1 MFQGHPPLASD
12 LQNQQERVDGV
23 RKFKEWLR
31 NLDRK
36 YERQG
41 EEIYVCW

>member
-12 LQNQQERVDGV
+12 LTKPT
-23 RKFKEWLR
+23 RKGGWCAEYLR
-31 NLDRK
+31 RLTNLDRK

-41 EEIYVCW
+41 EEIYICW